1 MKPKANP
8 QLQVFE
14 NGPVQWSGPKSV
26 CLCGHTGD
34 GDESQ
39 HDDNEVALG
48 HGECL
53 VCKCEKFTWV
63 AFLPEYQ
70 VGLTRGLK
78 FIGLLPLGASE
89 QDNVDSNEVLEE
101 RLRLSGNPGR
111 RSNPD
116 GPDKFREF
124 HHGGEPTR
132 IHEYQTQ
139 DGEDREI
146 DLVVLGACPAL
157 SWQHETCPGCK
168 PHVVA
173 EIYSREGSSEKSDF
187 EFEGHRIEF
196 YGRDRPWLAC
206 DPLGNKLYVVG
217 GAIKRLRGR
226 HGDMPGQAPLAEYV
240 VDKVSVPSSNKHGHY
255 VHQLGPYVLPAL
267 TWDESVEGYAFVGG
281 SYIVADWIEG

>member
-34 GDESQ
+34 GGESQ
-39 HDDNEVALG
+39 HDDN
-48 HGECL
+48 GECL

-63 AFLPEYQ
+63 AFVPEFQ
-70 VGLTRGLK
+70 KKLK
-78 FIGLLPLGASE
+78 PLGSSE
-89 QDNVDSNEVLEE
+89 QVLEE
-101 RLRLSGNPGR
+101 RLRLSGNPSR
-111 RSNPD
+111 RCSNPD

-196 YGRDRPWLAC
+196 HGRDRPWLAC

-226 HGDMPGQAPLAEYV
+226 HGDTPGQAPLAEYV